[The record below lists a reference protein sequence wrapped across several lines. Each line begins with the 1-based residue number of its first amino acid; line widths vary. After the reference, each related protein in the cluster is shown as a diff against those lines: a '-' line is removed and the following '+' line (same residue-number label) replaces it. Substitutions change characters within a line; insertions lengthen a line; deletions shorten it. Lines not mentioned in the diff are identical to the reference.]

1 MKILYI
7 SHTSGNGGS
16 SNALINVVK
25 GIKQKGVDVAVVCPE
40 KKGTLPDRL
49 RQLNIKVYAPIIKY
63 SCFDVFYPD
72 KSIFSRIKVALR
84 LFLKEILGEIY
95 LYKVIK
101 KFKPDIVHTNSS
113 ACIVGYM
120 VCKRMGIKHVWHVR
134 EYLDKGFKW
143 TPFPSASAHFK
154 RMADKFS
161 YKIAI
166 TQAIFNYY
174 HFQSNDINIYDGVI
188 DTNKS
193 FNVLQVFDFPFFL
206 FVGNITEAKGVKC
219 LIEQFL
225 IFHSH
230 EKRHHL
236 VLAGAFNKNIILY
249 QRLNKIVEEYKAQD
263 FVHWLGFRDDVYN
276 LMSNATALIV
286 PSYNEGFGFIMAE
299 AMYCGCLVI
308 GRDTTGLKEQFDLGR
323 KVTGSEIGLRFK
335 ENSEIVKLMF
345 RAISEDFS
353 NMKSMAKDVVVQNY
367 TSDVNSERI
376 FNFYNKILSQKNA

>member
-7 SHTSGNGGS
+7 SHTSSDNSGS
-16 SNALINVVK
+16 SKALINIVK
-25 GIKQKGVDVAVVCPE
+25 GMKQRGVDVAVVCPK
-40 KKGTLPDRL
+40 KKGSLPDKL
-49 RQLNIKVYAPIIKY
+49 RQLNIKVYAPIIIY
-63 SCFDVFYPD
+63 TCYYVYFPD
-72 KSIFSRIKVALR
+72 KNIFSRIKAVIH
-84 LFLKEILGEIY
+84 LFWKEILGEIY
-95 LYKVIK
+95 LYKIIK
-101 KFKPDIVHTNSS
+101 EFKPDIVHTNSS
-113 ACIVGYM
+113 ACIVGYN
-120 VCKRMGIKHVWHVR
+120 VCKRMGVKHVWHVR

-166 TQAIFNYY
+166 TQAISDFY
-174 HFQSNDINIYDGVI
+174 HFQSKDISIYDGVI
-188 DTNKS
+188 DTNKY
-193 FNVLQVFDFPFFL
+193 FKVTQVFEYPFFL
-206 FVGNITEAKGVKC
+206 YVGNITEAKGVEC

-225 IFHSH
+225 IFYSH
-230 EKRHHL
+230 EKQHHL
-236 VLAGAFNKNIILY
+236 VLAGAYNNINFY
-249 QRLNKIVEEYKAQD
+249 KRLNRLVEKYQAQD
-263 FVHWLGFRDDVYN
+263 FVHWLGYRDDIYN

-308 GRDTTGLKEQFDLGR
+308 GRDTAGLKEQFDLGH

-353 NMKSMAKDVVVQNY
+353 NMKSLAKDVVVQNY
-367 TSDVNSERI
+367 TLDVNSDRI
-376 FNFYNKILSQKNA
+376 FNYYKNILSQKNA